1 MKALLI
7 TCAVLYMCTGG
18 TLVHAFINY
27 EGDVNIGKL
36 INIYLVNNLIMEPKL
51 CLQLK
56 SKENPS

>member
-1 MKALLI
+1 MKALLLV
-7 TCAVLYMCTGG
+7 CAVLYMCTAG

-36 INIYLVNNLIMEPKL
+36 INIYLVNNFIMEL
-51 CLQLK
+51 FLQLK